1 MTFENATQKCIRDHP
16 YITSAKVWDGSRKC
30 SVLRT
35 FSTVFMLTLDLS
47 YQFEPSKITYFRH
60 YVPWT
65 KIPDNMNKFISGGS
79 EKVLNYA
86 DVIYGWFLRQKYSVY
101 PVEKFLLYL
110 LEGTKTFLTARFGLL
125 GKSNSSWVVG

>member
-1 MTFENATQKCIRDHP
+1 M
-16 YITSAKVWDGSRKC
+16 
-30 SVLRT
+30 
-35 FSTVFMLTLDLS
+35 
-47 YQFEPSKITYFRH
+47 FRH
-60 YVPWT
+60 YVP
-65 KIPDNMNKFISGGS
+65 DNMSKFISGGS